1 VDLLRLTHAGRQLEK
16 NGGRTVH
23 DAGIRDGS
31 TIDAI
36 IQLRGGKPII
46 YLYPSTVMDVSV
58 KLSLVPAWEYSA
70 LYPLTPIKKIELA
83 KGQVGQHIEWHVHAN
98 PCGLLQD
105 KLSGKDV
112 TYLFWEAE
120 CVAHLAIFFRTDGPF
135 SGRV

>member
-1 VDLLRLTHAGRQLEK
+1 MITIFIKTITGRTTTLSIRESDPISQVFERYASLEGPPVDLLRLTHAGRQLEK

-83 KGQVGQHIEWHVHAN
+83 KGQV
-98 PCGLLQD
+98 
-105 KLSGKDV
+105 
-112 TYLFWEAE
+112 
-120 CVAHLAIFFRTDGPF
+120 
-135 SGRV
+135 